1 MTVIGT
7 VAIII
12 DTLKKIYITDNLREN
27 TDTKAYLDR
36 MESWGS

>member
-12 DTLKKIYITDNLREN
+12 DTLKKIYITDNLREH